1 MMKSQQ
7 VTLVA
12 SMLAIGALPI
22 QRFVGLDGAPCAA
35 GAKALGV
42 AAVDTDADNMAPVN
56 VTGIMLVEAG
66 AAVAA
71 KAEIE
76 VDATARAIALATGKS
91 NGYALDSA
99 AAAGDLIRIVR
110 GI

>member
-1 MMKSQQ
+1 MKTQQ

-12 SMLAIGALPI
+12 SVLAISALHI

-35 GAKALGV
+35 GAKAQGV

-76 VDATARAIALATGKS
+76 VDATARAITLTTGKS